1 MADVAREA
9 RVNRITVSRALSHPE
24 LVAEDTLERIRAA
37 IARTGYVPNQIAR
50 GLKAEHSRIVSLITP
65 PQMSGVYGAV
75 LERLSAALYES
86 GLIVNLF
93 PVLDIEAQREAVL
106 PELIGWKPAAIVIFG
121 IQLTETARQSLLDR
135 HTPVVELLN
144 YRADSPDTCVG
155 YDQAEATEILTD
167 HLLDRGYRRIGYVH
181 SANPLNIMNERRLSG
196 FEKAITARKGTVRML
211 GGTRPAAPAADTW
224 IAGTEIKC
232 FPGFQ
237 AGYELMQHLHEHD
250 RMPDA
255 LLYASDMVAVGA
267 LQYCLSHGLTPA
279 RDIGLCAVDGTELT
293 SVIKPGLTSLDFPY
307 ERVVEY
313 GAEQILRH
321 VNDRTAAPERI
332 RIPAKVLHRQTT

>member
-121 IQLTETARQSLLDR
+121 IALVRPAS
-135 HTPVVELLN
+135 VEL
-144 YRADSPDTCVG
+144 AG
-155 YDQAEATEILTD
+155 AQA
-167 HLLDRGYRRIGYVH
+167 
-181 SANPLNIMNERRLSG
+181 
-196 FEKAITARKGTVRML
+196 
-211 GGTRPAAPAADTW
+211 PAAPMGLGRFIAPSHTNIAILFGLAALTHL
-224 IAGTEIKC
+224 GVSRLT
-232 FPGFQ
+232 FPGRLQ
-237 AGYELMQHLHEHD
+237 TPPVDWPHD
-250 RMPDA
+250 GLPLFGPLARFVV
-255 LLYASDMVAVGA
+255 SD
-267 LQYCLSHGLTPA
+267 SPPT
-279 RDIGLCAVDGTELT
+279 
-293 SVIKPGLTSLDFPY
+293 
-307 ERVVEY
+307 
-313 GAEQILRH
+313 
-321 VNDRTAAPERI
+321 
-332 RIPAKVLHRQTT
+332 